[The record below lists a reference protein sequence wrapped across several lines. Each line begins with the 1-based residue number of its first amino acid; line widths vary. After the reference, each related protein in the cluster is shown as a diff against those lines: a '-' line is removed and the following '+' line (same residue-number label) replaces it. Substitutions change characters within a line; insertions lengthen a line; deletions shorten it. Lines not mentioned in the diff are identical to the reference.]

1 VDIPVK
7 NLYSQVRIRYRTPTQ
22 LGLLERFHE
31 TLKAEEVYWRLYDSP
46 FHARQCLEEFAVRYN
61 TIRPHWALIP
71 EQGGDTM
78 SPNDVYVQ
86 GKAIGIPRR
95 QGWAKTAKAKLDKLL
110 TEDAA

>member
-46 FHARQCLEEFAVRYN
+46 FHGRECVAEFRVRYN
-61 TIRPHWALIP
+61 TIRPHWALVP
-71 EQGGDTM
+71 EEGGDPM